1 MLSRRL
7 LRIKAVKALY
17 SHFKSESDSLI
28 VSEKNLMLSI
38 DKTYELYHQM
48 LWLVVEVAN
57 YAENRIELGRRKHLP
72 TPEELNPNTKFVDN
86 RVVAALRESD
96 ALTDYL
102 QRKKLGWVQAPELV
116 KKLYHAMVESDYY
129 RKYMDAPARSF
140 KEDVRLA
147 GEIAEEARRV
157 APETRVYAEPDKE
170 ALEEALEEQSILWAD
185 DADFAVIMVLRT
197 LDDMRASQTDV
208 PLLPQYKSEDDA
220 VFVKELFRKTLVGY
234 GEYIGY
240 IDKYT
245 SNWDVERIAFM
256 DNLIMAAAT
265 AELLSFPSIPIKV
278 TLDEYIEIAKYYST
292 PGSSVF
298 INGVLDK
305 IVEELTAEGR
315 IRKSG
320 RGLLEQ

>member
-140 KEDVRLA
+140 KEDVRLVESFYA
-147 GEIAEEARRV
+147 RTVGES
-157 APETRVYAEPDKE
+157 E

-220 VFVKELFRKTLVGY
+220 AFVKELFR
-234 GEYIGY
+234 
-240 IDKYT
+240 KYT

>member
-140 KEDVRLA
+140 KEDVRLVESFYA
-147 GEIAEEARRV
+147 RTVGES
-157 APETRVYAEPDKE
+157 E

-208 PLLPQYKSEDDA
+208 PLLPQYKSC
-220 VFVKELFRKTLVGY
+220 LL
-234 GEYIGY
+234 
-240 IDKYT
+240 YT
-245 SNWDVERIAFM
+245 SD
-256 DNLIMAAAT
+256 AAD
-265 AELLSFPSIPIKV
+265 EL
-278 TLDEYIEIAKYYST
+278 
-292 PGSSVF
+292 
-298 INGVLDK
+298 
-305 IVEELTAEGR
+305 
-315 IRKSG
+315 
-320 RGLLEQ
+320 

>member
-1 MLSRRL
+1 
-7 LRIKAVKALY
+7 
-17 SHFKSESDSLI
+17 
-28 VSEKNLMLSI
+28 
-38 DKTYELYHQM
+38 
-48 LWLVVEVAN
+48 
-57 YAENRIELGRRKHLP
+57 
-72 TPEELNPNTKFVDN
+72 
-86 RVVAALRESD
+86 
-96 ALTDYL
+96 
-102 QRKKLGWVQAPELV
+102 
-116 KKLYHAMVESDYY
+116 
-129 RKYMDAPARSF
+129 
-140 KEDVRLA
+140 
-147 GEIAEEARRV
+147 
-157 APETRVYAEPDKE
+157 
-170 ALEEALEEQSILWAD
+170 
-185 DADFAVIMVLRT
+185 MVLRT

-292 PGSSVF
+292 PNGNEITGNFDF
-298 INGVLDK
+298 I
-305 IVEELTAEGR
+305 EELTAEGR

>member
-1 MLSRRL
+1 MFGQM
-7 LRIKAVKALY
+7 IVAVQMPRCDLHLAEYIILDTDIR
-17 SHFKSESDSLI
+17 F
-28 VSEKNLMLSI
+28 
-38 DKTYELYHQM
+38 THQCAA
-48 LWLVVEVAN
+48 LVVV
-57 YAENRIELGRRKHLP
+57 RHQ
-72 TPEELNPNTKFVDN
+72 NTQNLLIDRADN

-140 KEDVRLA
+140 KEDVRLVESFYTRTV
-147 GEIAEEARRV
+147 GES
-157 APETRVYAEPDKE
+157 E

>member
-140 KEDVRLA
+140 KEDVKLVESFYARTV
-147 GEIAEEARRV
+147 GES
-157 APETRVYAEPDKE
+157 E
-170 ALEEALEEQSILWAD
+170 ALEEVLEEQSILWAD

-197 LDDMRASQTDV
+197 LDDMRAAQTDV

-220 VFVKELFRKTLVGY
+220 AFVKELFRKTLVGY

-265 AELLSFPSIPIKV
+265 AELLSFPSIPVKV